1 MIPISKIKTI
11 TKEYSTD
18 LDNEV
23 NEYISKGWILLNNYS
38 INRYNNDYSYF
49 VATMGMPI
57 KEENKKVE
65 I

>member
-38 INRYNNDYSYF
+38 INRYNNDYSYLQRW
-49 VATMGMPI
+49 
-57 KEENKKVE
+57 ECL
-65 I
+65 